1 MTRTRRIEILAT
13 DGVLKVRLMW
23 IQVGRDIYWG
33 HLIKGHNI
41 HFAYHENGEYHL
53 KTADAGTEEVRY
65 RTQWPPL
72 SLFEGMAAIAG
83 FALDKQLD
91 GLPWIPY
98 RNERID
104 YMVWIDT
111 RSIRDRVLRTTILA
125 VEPGRGDL
133 ISSLVQSSPTCPIY
147 VYGSTKPWIAVQVGR
162 DPTEYT

>member
-33 HLIKGHNI
+33 HLIKGHDI
-41 HFAYHENGEYHL
+41 HFAYHETGEYHL

-72 SLFEGMAAIAG
+72 TALKGMAAIAG

-98 RNERID
+98 TNERID

-111 RSIRDRVLRTTILA
+111 RSMPDPVLRTTILA

-133 ISSLVQSSPTCPIY
+133 ISSLVQSAPSCPIY
-147 VYGSTKPWIAVQVGR
+147 VYGNAKPWIAVQVGR
-162 DPTEYT
+162 DPTEFR